1 MVAEELGQLKQ
12 TVWLIRFIS
21 YNKIR
26 QHCPIS
32 PGIDLDGT
40 LMTSRWVWFFAKVA
54 RRIWFRATLFSILA
68 VATALVAIVASPF
81 ISRDLPTR
89 IGADAVDNILGIIA
103 SSMLTVTTFSL
114 STMVSAYSAAT
125 SNVTPRAT
133 KLVMEDSTT
142 QNVLATFVGSFLF
155 SLVGIIALSTGAY
168 GDRGRVVLFVV
179 TIGVIVLIVVTLLR
193 WIDHLSRLGR
203 VTETTE
209 RVEKVTI
216 AAMRSRHRRPHL
228 GGNKLADDGDV
239 PASATDVFID
249 RIGYIQHLDIG
260 ALSRIADDAGARIFV
275 RMIPGQLI
283 DPTRPVASIDGIE
296 AEEVEQIL
304 ASIRACFSV
313 DDIRSYDQDPRFG
326 ASVLSEIASR
336 ALSPAV
342 NDPGTAIDV
351 INRALRVLA
360 VWNEPVETSSDGAI
374 EFENIYVPPI
384 LLDDIFD
391 DLFTPIARDG
401 APIVEVCLR
410 LQKALGILARFD
422 QPRFREN
429 AVRHSKEALSRAE
442 LALSLEGDRKRVR
455 AVAHSIIQQGSR
467 ASSSEHQ

>member
-1 MVAEELGQLKQ
+1 
-12 TVWLIRFIS
+12 
-21 YNKIR
+21 
-26 QHCPIS
+26 
-32 PGIDLDGT
+32 
-40 LMTSRWVWFFAKVA
+40 MTSRWGWFFAKVA

-68 VATALVAIVASPF
+68 VATALVAIVVSPY
-81 ISRDLPTR
+81 IPSDLPTQ

-125 SNVTPRAT
+125 TNVTPRAT

-168 GDRGRVVLFVV
+168 GDRGRVVLFIV
-179 TIGVIVLIVVTLLR
+179 TIAVIVLIVGTLLR

-216 AAMRSRHRRPHL
+216 EAMRSRRQRPYL
-228 GGNKLADDGDV
+228 GGHKLADTKDI
-239 PASATDVFID
+239 PTSAIDVFID
-249 RIGYIQHLDIG
+249 RIGYIQHLDIA
-260 ALSRIADDAGARIFV
+260 ALSRLAKNAKARVFV
-275 RMIPGQLI
+275 RMISGQLI
-283 DPTRPVASIDGIE
+283 DPTSPIAS
-296 AEEVEQIL
+296 VEGMESDDLEQTL
-304 ASIRACFSV
+304 GAIRTCFSV
-313 DDIRSYDQDPRFG
+313 DDTRSYDQDPRFG

-351 INRALRVLA
+351 INRSLRVLA
-360 VWNEPVETSSDGAI
+360 VWNEPVDPSSHDEI
-374 EFENIYVPPI
+374 EFDNVYVPPI

-391 DLFTPIARDG
+391 DLFMPIARDG
-401 APIVEVCLR
+401 AALVEVCLR
-410 LQKALGILARFD
+410 LQRALGILARFD
-422 QPRFREN
+422 QPRFRDN
-429 AVRHSKEALSRAE
+429 AVRHSKEALARAE
-442 LALSLEGDRKRVR
+442 LALTLESDRQRVR
-455 AVAHSIIQQGSR
+455 DVAHSITVAQ
-467 ASSSEHQ
+467 